1 MTNRDYYGILNLF
14 VLEKVGGVLMKYI
27 GSELQDRMNLL
38 GISVSALS
46 EVTFMDEDLINGI
59 ISDRIVYEDIDEFDM
74 SLICSALHCDD
85 RYFTDDEVRNKDLLV
100 STKNRGKDSVK
111 SKNVKAKIQ
120 DFMNDFAFVN
130 EILLEET
137 YDVKKRGN
145 LLTRNIYEA
154 VNKARAFFEIEN
166 YPGDFF
172 SRLEKINYIDK
183 YGVLLFKEDIDKL
196 SGFIGYGINDIA
208 VICVNYK
215 RSYGH
220 QNFTLAHEFG
230 HLFLH
235 KGVSISDD
243 DRVLAYSNE
252 KIEQEANEF
261 ASELLYPVKLLSQD
275 YNCAV
280 QQDLFNSKNRKKLG
294 EYIDKLCHKYCL
306 SYEMVLRKLLYKN
319 RQAKK
324 YKTIRKEIEKAIGG
338 KVSEVFEKDFYT
350 VNEEL
355 PQYQK
360 LKKPYLDLNEK
371 VNRLITTGKIGAATG
386 EAIKLRNGVEND

>member
-1 MTNRDYYGILNLF
+1 M
-14 VLEKVGGVLMKYI
+14 
-27 GSELQDRMNLL
+27 
-38 GISVSALS
+38 
-46 EVTFMDEDLINGI
+46 
-59 ISDRIVYEDIDEFDM
+59 
-74 SLICSALHCDD
+74 
-85 RYFTDDEVRNKDLLV
+85 
-100 STKNRGKDSVK
+100 
-111 SKNVKAKIQ
+111 
-120 DFMNDFAFVN
+120 
-130 EILLEET
+130 
-137 YDVKKRGN
+137 
-145 LLTRNIYEA
+145 
-154 VNKARAFFEIEN
+154 
-166 YPGDFF
+166 
-172 SRLEKINYIDK
+172 
-183 YGVLLFKEDIDKL
+183 
-196 SGFIGYGINDIA
+196 
-208 VICVNYK
+208 
-215 RSYGH
+215 
-220 QNFTLAHEFG
+220 
-230 HLFLH
+230 
-235 KGVSISDD
+235 
-243 DRVLAYSNE
+243 LAYSNE